1 MAFSMDIYELIAEL
15 RKAKISSP
23 GDYPSFKIVGWLTKK
38 IEVIGT
44 ADVSYYGRYTGKTV
58 TATVGYI
65 KLKGQK
71 IHVQYTEGYDIRGSH
86 KYMDKIAQWVVDN
99 TDLVRGN

>member
-1 MAFSMDIYELIAEL
+1 MDIYELTAEL
-15 RKAKISSP
+15 RKGEISTL
-23 GDYPSFKIVGWLTKK
+23 GDDPFFEIVGWLTKK

-44 ADVSYYGRYTGKTV
+44 ADVSYYGRKTGQTV

-71 IHVQYTEGYDIRGSH
+71 IYVQYADGDGIGGSH
-86 KYMDKIAQWVVDN
+86 NYMDKIAQWVVDN

>member
-1 MAFSMDIYELIAEL
+1 MNIYELTAEL
-15 RKAKISSP
+15 RKAKISSL
-23 GDYPSFKIVGWLTKK
+23 GDDPSFKIVGWLTKK

-44 ADVSYYGRYTGKTV
+44 ANVSYYGRQTGETV
-58 TATVGYI
+58 TATVGHI

-71 IHVQYTEGYDIRGSH
+71 IHVQYTEAYDIGGSH
-86 KYMDKIAQWVVDN
+86 KYMDKIAQWIADN